1 MHTLKQNRSNNAI
14 HHTFPFFKE
23 FHIFRTD
30 DYIDVFVRCKSS
42 IYTRE
47 RTSEDFH
54 QTILRHHTVNDI
66 TLTNK
71 ISYKR
76 ILRFVVN
83 IYRRTH
89 LLDQP
94 LVHNNDPVRH
104 GQCFFLIVSYKNKSN
119 TQFIFYLNQLLL
131 HVLTQL
137 QIQCS
142 QRLIQKQHFRLIYN
156 STGNGNT
163 LLLSTGQRHRMSVFK
178 PFQIYK
184 FQCISDLILNI

>member
-1 MHTLKQNRSNNAI
+1 MHTLEQNRSDPAVQ
-14 HHTFPFFKE
+14 HAAARLLE
-23 FHIFRTD
+23 FHILRTD
-30 DYIDVFVRCKSS
+30 DHVNKLIASKSRVH
-42 IYTRE
+42 TWE
-47 RTSEDFH
+47 WDPQDLH
-54 QTILRHHTVNDI
+54 QKIFRHHTVNDI

-142 QRLIQKQHFRLIYN
+142 QRLI
-156 STGNGNT
+156 
-163 LLLSTGQRHRMSVFK
+163 
-178 PFQIYK
+178 
-184 FQCISDLILNI
+184 